1 MSEEKYEKMKSHIP
15 EEAREHMKQ
24 AREEMRESF
33 KSLFPPEFIEHRRAA
48 RKEMLLAMRGLV
60 NHAIEKLESRDA

>member
-1 MSEEKYEKMKSHIP
+1 MSDEKSTKKECPVP
-15 EEAREHMKQ
+15 EESREHAKK
-24 AREEMRESF
+24 AHEELRESM
-33 KSLFPPEFIEHRRAA
+33 KALFPPEFIEHRRAA